1 MTRSHP
7 SLTPVDQLNSSARP
21 FPTMYDLPS
30 EYPEEPGLPD
40 EFHDFQPQ
48 LLSATLRLTD
58 VTRDQIFTGTDLNVY
73 YDLEHPL
80 WHKRP
85 DWFAALG
92 VPRLYAQKEL
102 RLSYVVWDEGV
113 APSVVVELLSPGTEK
128 EDLGQTTA
136 AKGEPPTKWDVY
148 ERILKIPY
156 YILYDRYSEHL
167 QGYHWVEG
175 QYQSLEVKDKRLW
188 LPQLKVSIGLWQG
201 EYEGRTRE
209 WLRWLDADNNWIPT
223 PLEQTQQQLGQA
235 EQQLGQTEQQ
245 LAAAKT
251 KAARLAEQLKAMGID
266 PDQI

>member
-7 SLTPVDQLNSSARP
+7 SPLQSNRFNPTTEPL
-21 FPTMYDLPS
+21 PTMYDLPS
-30 EYPEEPGLPD
+30 EYPEESGLPD
-40 EFHDFQPQ
+40 EFHDLQPQ

-58 VTRDQIFTGTDLNVY
+58 VTRDQMFTGTDLNVY
-73 YDLEHPL
+73 YDLQHPL

-85 DWFAALG
+85 DWFVAIG

-113 APSVVVELLSPGTEK
+113 VPSVVVELLSPGTEK

-136 AKGEPPTKWDVY
+136 TKGEPPTKWEVY

-156 YILYDRYSEHL
+156 YIVYDRYHQHL
-167 QGYHWVEG
+167 HGYHWVEG
-175 QYQSLEVKDKRLW
+175 QYHPLEMTDQRLW
-188 LPQLKVSIGLWQG
+188 LPELKVSLGIWQG

-209 WLRWLDADNNWIPT
+209 WLRWLDTDNNWIPT
-223 PLEQTQQQLGQA
+223 PLEQTQQQLGQTK
-235 EQQLGQTEQQ
+235 QQLEQ
-245 LAAAKT
+245 AET
-251 KAARLAEQLKAMGID
+251 KAARLAERLKAMGID